1 MVVADRRP
9 RSSRPLRLLGFAVL
23 LTVVVLIIN
32 AIARNT
38 GGGPDPRVTYLD
50 SVRPIA
56 LRSAENGADLNDI
69 KSRAGE
75 LGDDLLEQRLTAV
88 TRQARAI
95 ADEVSA
101 VEAPEEVRADHGL
114 FVTVTEVRAD
124 AVERFDEVL
133 REAVAAGSDPADSV
147 EGLVA
152 VGNELVVAD
161 RAYALFVERA
171 AEDVEPSMPAGLW
184 VATPDDWARPELAA
198 FLATLRAGQAL
209 TPVADVGIITFTTD
223 PDAVGID
230 GDAIVLP
237 ATRPGLGLSVVVVN
251 MGNQRLRQVTVEI
264 SVTASDGTT
273 DTARNFVALDPG
285 QRATVEVGNVRL
297 IPGPATLTV
306 RLAPVEGETALEDNE
321 QTRALV
327 IR

>member
-9 RSSRPLRLLGFAVL
+9 RRSRPLRLLGFAVL
-23 LTVVVLIIN
+23 LTAIVLVIN

-69 KSRAGE
+69 KSRANG
-75 LGDDLLEQRLTAV
+75 LADDALEGRLTAV
-88 TRQARAI
+88 KREARAI
-95 ADEVSA
+95 ADAVVA
-101 VEAPEEVRADHGL
+101 VETPDALRADHGL
-114 FVTVTEVRAD
+114 LVTVTEVRAD
-124 AVERFDEVL
+124 AVARFEEVL
-133 REAVAAGSDPADSV
+133 REAVAPGADPADAV
-147 EGLVA
+147 ESLVA

-171 AEDVEPSMPAGLW
+171 AEDVEPSMPAAVW
-184 VATPDDWARPELAA
+184 ISTPDDWARPELSA

-209 TPVADVGIITFTTD
+209 APIADVGIITFTTD
-223 PDAVGID
+223 PEAVGID
-230 GDAIVLP
+230 GESLVFP
-237 ATRPGLGLSVVVVN
+237 ATRQGLGLSVVVAN

-264 SVTASDGTT
+264 SIVAADGTT
-273 DTARNFVALDPG
+273 DTARNFAELEPG

-297 IPGPATLTV
+297 VPGPATLTV
-306 RLAPVEGETALEDNE
+306 RLAPVEGETSLEDNE
-321 QTRALV
+321 QTRTLV